1 MPQTIKTVDLSNTS
15 NAYYAPATISTGAL
29 IHIAG
34 QPGSTKD
41 GFIPDDYESQ
51 IHLALLN
58 LRKVILSS
66 GASVENIAKLTLLI
80 VNYDATNRKHVRPV
94 QRFLRGHRP
103 AITLIPVSQLA
114 VPSWL
119 FEIDALVALPEQ
131 YSVPSL
137 GMGIIPPT
145 PQRAIDV
152 DVVIIGAGLAGLS
165 AAEEIIRAGFSCIVL
180 EARDRVGGKT
190 WSQSIKGSD
199 AVVDVGAAWI
209 NDSNQSRVYALA
221 RRYGAEFI
229 EQNTTGNVALE
240 DFEGKCS
247 SFAYGELPG
256 FDEPTRQKLAEI
268 RDMVEADCQEV
279 DTWKPQNTSLDAV
292 TFEAYLRSRGAD
304 DVSLATATVW
314 TRAMLGQEP
323 RDISAL
329 YFLNYCKSGGGLLQ
343 MRSDRKH
350 GGQYLR
356 IRQGTQL
363 FAKGLTESLPEGVV
377 RLSSPVQGVTQVSK
391 DSIRVQSTSGV
402 YTTRKV
408 ITTVPGPVLKTISFT
423 PQLPIA
429 KRAYIDSLSYGY
441 YTKAMMEFT
450 SPFWVQKGFCGLTQS
465 FVGPASVIRDTSSPA
480 DGKYVLTCFLCGD
493 PGRVWAA
500 LSARDREVK
509 LLQQIKGLF
518 GYSKVED
525 DFVQMH
531 TYEWVNDEFAGW
543 GCPCTSLTPGV
554 LDAVGGDAL
563 REPFGDV
570 HFAGTETAG
579 EWKGYMEGA
588 VRSGERAASEVV
600 KRLRAGIVS
609 KL

>member
-1 MPQTIKTVDLSNTS
+1 MSRTIKTIDLSNTS
-15 NAYYAPATISTGAL
+15 NAYYAPATISTGDL
-29 IHIAG
+29 IHVAG
-34 QPGSTKD
+34 QPGSTKN
-41 GFIPDDYESQ
+41 GFVPDDYESQ

-58 LRKVILSS
+58 LRKVILSA
-66 GASVENIAKLTLLI
+66 GASIENIAKLTLLI
-80 VNYDATNRKHVRPV
+80 VNYDASNRKHVRHV

-103 AITLIPVSQLA
+103 AITLIPVSKLA

-119 FEIDALVALPEQ
+119 FEIDALIALPNQ
-131 YSVPSL
+131 SSIPPA
-137 GMGIIPPT
+137 IIPAA
-145 PQRAIDV
+145 QRAV

-165 AAEEIIRAGFSCIVL
+165 AAHDITRAGLSCILL

-190 WSQSIKGSD
+190 WSQSINDSN

-209 NDSNQSRVYALA
+209 NDTNQSRVYALA
-221 RRYGAEFI
+221 KRYGAELI
-229 EQNTTGNVALE
+229 EQNTQGSVVLE
-240 DFEGKCS
+240 DFEGRCS
-247 SFAYGELPG
+247 SFPYGKLPY

-279 DTWKPQNTSLDAV
+279 DTWQPRNTNLDAV

-304 DVSLATATVW
+304 DISLATAAVW

-363 FAKGLTESLPEGVV
+363 FAKGLAGSLPEGVV
-377 RLSSPVQGVTQVSK
+377 CLSSPVQGVIQPSE
-391 DSIRVQSTSGV
+391 DSIQVQSSSGV
-402 YTTRKV
+402 YTARKV
-408 ITTVPGPVLKTISFT
+408 ITTVPGPVIKTIAFT
-423 PQLPIA
+423 PPLPA
-429 KRAYIDSLSYGY
+429 TNRLYVDSLSYGY
-441 YTKAMMEFT
+441 YTKAMMEFS
-450 SPFWVQKGFCGLTQS
+450 SPFWIKKSFCGLVQS
-465 FVGPASVIRDTSSPA
+465 FTGPASVIRDTSSPA
-480 DGKYVLTCFLCGD
+480 DKKYILTCFMCGE

-500 LSARDREVK
+500 LSPRDRELK
-509 LLQQIKGLF
+509 LLQQLRSVF
-518 GYSKVED
+518 DHKVEEE
-525 DFVQMH
+525 FVQMH
-531 TYEWVNDEFAGW
+531 TYEWANDEFSGW
-543 GCPCTSLTPGV
+543 GCPCTSLAPGV
-554 LDAVGGDAL
+554 LDTVGGDAL
-563 REPFGDV
+563 REPFDNL

-588 VRSGERAASEVV
+588 IRSGERAAAEVV
-600 KRLRAGIVS
+600 GGLQGGIVS